1 MYVIEKIACPNCA
14 GKRTV
19 RLQDR
24 EFAICGVCSGRGY
37 IQKYQKQT
45 AAQIFGMIW
54 QEDNTSQVKYA
65 VNSGEGGQDQHNQ
78 DNRKGTIKK
87 S

>member
-1 MYVIEKIACPNCA
+1 MYVAEKITCPHCA
-14 GKRTV
+14 GSRTV
-19 RLQDR
+19 QIQER

-37 IQKYQKQT
+37 IQKYQKLT

-54 QEDNTSQVKYA
+54 QEDTNTDVKYA
-65 VNSGEGGQDQHNQ
+65 VNSGEGGSSQDRN
-78 DNRKGTIKK
+78 DDRKGVIKK